1 VIYLLTRPVAWVFK
15 LLMWIVKRPTAI
27 YTSMRDRRMR
37 KHVKELRKARKQ
49 G

>member
-1 VIYLLTRPVAWVFK
+1 VISLLTRPIAWAFN

-37 KHVKELRKARKQ
+37 KNVKALRNSQKL
-49 G
+49 